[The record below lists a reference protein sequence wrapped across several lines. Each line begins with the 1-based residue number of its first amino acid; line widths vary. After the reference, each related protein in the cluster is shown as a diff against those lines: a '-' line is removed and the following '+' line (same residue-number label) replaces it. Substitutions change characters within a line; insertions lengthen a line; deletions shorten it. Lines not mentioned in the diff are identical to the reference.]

1 MNRTLEVFCLPLL
14 FLTVTLLGG
23 LRVDARVV
31 FAPPPLSALVLA
43 ILLIAALVRCGA
55 VAPERL
61 LHADRRHVDCVVT
74 LDSDADAAPLILL
87 EPGQLRGQLICIF
100 LSRHLDQREGRRGT
114 VQFDGR
120 NTADVAAGFL
130 DIPLD
135 MMIRIVQI
143 YLQHALS
150 PAVVGQM

>member
-1 MNRTLEVFCLPLL
+1 M
-14 FLTVTLLGG
+14 
-23 LRVDARVV
+23 
-31 FAPPPLSALVLA
+31 LSAFMLDVSS
-43 ILLIAALVRCGA
+43 LISRPGADIQRDGCKGSPARHAVRSASRAVMFRSRPRSAAFGFL
-55 VAPERL
+55 
-61 LHADRRHVDCVVT
+61 
-74 LDSDADAAPLILL
+74 LL
-87 EPGQLRGQLICIF
+87 EMNQRARAECRTAQLRGQLICIF

-150 PAVVGQM
+150 PAVVGNCDHGDFARCGPSRC